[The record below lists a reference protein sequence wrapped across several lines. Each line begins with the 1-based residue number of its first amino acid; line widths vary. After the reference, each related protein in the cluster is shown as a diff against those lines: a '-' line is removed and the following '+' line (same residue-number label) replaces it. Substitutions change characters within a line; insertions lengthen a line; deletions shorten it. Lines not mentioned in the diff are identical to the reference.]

1 MGTNLQNNLIVQFQ
15 WDITSASTSVP
26 ISTDLERS
34 AVVTASWCY
43 AVIRNKN
50 GSKIERVKWDAA
62 AWTFTFTKR
71 WLDQSDSDVEVSG
84 LKKSWKT
91 GQTMYITLLS
101 SQIVDKQNS
110 NTFGAGTT
118 QTFANTATSGTQTV
132 SWASAKI
139 DASGAIWGFR
149 WPNVTTAE
157 RLALPLN
164 NGIIVYDTDFWV
176 NYQVIGW
183 AWSTFATGSVANASE
198 SVTGKVRLATPT
210 DVTNGTDTEAGD
222 PLVVIPSELKTTND
236 EVALQILKI
245 KSKQD
250 VVVAT
255 TANITLSGTQTIDW
269 VAVTAG
275 QRVLVKD
282 QTAGAENGIYLCAA
296 GAWTRALDFDS
307 NVNNEVDFGAEVCV
321 QWGTLW
327 AGTKWM
333 LSTTGAI
340 TVWTTS
346 IAFAQTYPETNY
358 ISSVAV
364 SGSVSVPATANVCII
379 EATTAD
385 AWSRTHKWDIVLTR
399 TGKTTGSIQS
409 AQTNSQNNL
418 PTFLASWSGS
428 TITITATT
436 TAGWTC
442 YFYKSL

>member
-110 NTFGAGTT
+110 NTYGAGST
-118 QTFANTATSGTQTV
+118 QTFVNTTASGTQTV
-132 SWASAKI
+132 LGASAKI
-139 DASGAIWGFR
+139 DASGAKWGFR
-149 WPNVTTAE
+149 WPNLSTAE
-157 RLALPLN
+157 RWALPLN
-164 NGIIVYDTDFWV
+164 NGTIVYDTDIWV
-176 NYQVIGW
+176 NYQVVWG

-210 DVTNGTDTEAGD
+210 DVTNGTDTEAWD

-255 TANITLSGTQTIDW
+255 TGNITLSGTQTIDW

-296 GAWTRALDFDS
+296 GAWTRAVDFDT

-321 QWGTLW
+321 QWGTVW

-333 LSTTGAI
+333 LSTTWAI
-340 TVWTTS
+340 TVWTTA
-346 IAFAQTYPETNY
+346 IAFNQTYPETNY
-358 ISSVAV
+358 ISSAAV
-364 SGSVSVPATANVCII
+364 SGSVSVPATANICLI
-379 EATTAD
+379 EATCTNWGARIGKGD
-385 AWSRTHKWDIVLTR
+385 LTLTR
-399 TGKTTGSIQS
+399 VGKTTASLQF
-409 AQTNSQNNL
+409 AETNGTAND
-418 PTFLASWSGS
+418 PEFVASWSGS
-428 TITITATT
+428 TITITWDTVW
-436 TAGWTC
+436 GTC